1 MRKHPHDS
9 RRRGVEEWTNKNKYF
24 RLKKMDTIHR
34 IMVLVLQNWMEK
46 RMIGMR
52 QLLIELEFRVSAVLQ
67 ILVQS

>member
-1 MRKHPHDS
+1 MRKYPHDS
-9 RRRGVEEWTNKNKYF
+9 GRRGVEEWTNKNKYF
-24 RLKKMDTIHR
+24 RLKIMDTIHR

>member
-9 RRRGVEEWTNKNKYF
+9 QRRGVEEWTNKNKYF
-24 RLKKMDTIHR
+24 RLKIMDTIHR

>member
-1 MRKHPHDS
+1 
-9 RRRGVEEWTNKNKYF
+9 
-24 RLKKMDTIHR
+24 MDTIHR

-52 QLLIELEFRVSAVLQ
+52 QLLIELEFRVSTVLQ

>member
-1 MRKHPHDS
+1 
-9 RRRGVEEWTNKNKYF
+9 
-24 RLKKMDTIHR
+24 
-34 IMVLVLQNWMEK
+34 MVLVLQNWMEK

>member
-1 MRKHPHDS
+1 
-9 RRRGVEEWTNKNKYF
+9 
-24 RLKKMDTIHR
+24 MDTIHR